1 MPAYRAYRPVLCRH
15 TVRTGRYAVIGCKL
29 KQNAN
34 EGCNSCATVVQA
46 LQDLFYVLL
55 YVLFYLVSLLK
66 PHDHRDWKYTRTV
79 AYVTKL
85 KYQIERSCMICVS
98 VQYLP
103 VVVKTISYFFRVLI
117 FCTDPGY
124 VVYSQ
129 LLSVSGSWLHEG
141 QIEVNKYV
149 LKLNCHI
156 TQQLSP
162 CWTVSSAD
170 HQVIKLLD
178 QESQWFNILFNRF
191 NHAAR

>member
-55 YVLFYLVSLLK
+55 HVLFYLVSLLK

-103 VVVKTISYFFRVLI
+103 VVVKTISYFFEYWFSVPTLDTLYIASCWVSLEADFMKVKLRSINTYWNLTVTLRNSCLLAGQSVLRI
-117 FCTDPGY
+117 
-124 VVYSQ
+124 
-129 LLSVSGSWLHEG
+129 
-141 QIEVNKYV
+141 I
-149 LKLNCHI
+149 
-156 TQQLSP
+156 
-162 CWTVSSAD
+162 
-170 HQVIKLLD
+170 
-178 QESQWFNILFNRF
+178 R
-191 NHAAR
+191 